1 MWKSKFKRKKMQ
13 ITHLQVAWLKL
24 KRTHQKEPQKWEPK
38 EPNYSSLLLLFSVEQ
53 WNKMSQMR
61 RCKLCILGTHLSR
74 KDPTDCVLCQWQ
86 LFFYILI
93 SSAKGFWERKQVKET
108 QLIMEGLDGSCV
120 QSEESKGR
128 IEWDWRVGGTVFK
141 RESYSLVLS

>member
-1 MWKSKFKRKKMQ
+1 MKVWNFDRIWSRQCEKVNLKEKKMQ

-24 KRTHQKEPQKWEPK
+24 KKTHQKEPQKWEPK
-38 EPNYSSLLLLFSVEQ
+38 EPNYSSLLLLFNVEQ

-86 LFFYILI
+86 LFFYI
-93 SSAKGFWERKQVKET
+93 SSIKGFWERESERDTK
-108 QLIMEGLDGSCV
+108 GLVSNWSWKV
-120 QSEESKGR
+120 
-128 IEWDWRVGGTVFK
+128 
-141 RESYSLVLS
+141 